1 MAEATIYRQSNG
13 PWLLTNWL
21 AMNNTFS
28 PASETAK
35 SVTTPWSPGSTSQQ
49 PLPSVPSVTSAGS
62 APLRQKQK
70 GQRQTS
76 ASQWG
81 SSAHNWRTT
90 SKKVKRN
97 ITGQY
102 IPSAPTGGARD
113 RRSEPRSLP
122 SWSLQAKEYQA
133 KPYPLSLFNCASF
146 LGWCVRVLFV
156 EPSLHLT
163 FISQGK
169 ASPER
174 RHFKQA
180 RAWWSKSKVSWQT

>member
-1 MAEATIYRQSNG
+1 MGFFCAQ
-13 PWLLTNWL
+13 LT
-21 AMNNTFS
+21 
-28 PASETAK
+28 
-35 SVTTPWSPGSTSQQ
+35 
-49 PLPSVPSVTSAGS
+49 
-62 APLRQKQK
+62 
-70 GQRQTS
+70 
-76 ASQWG
+76 
-81 SSAHNWRTT
+81 HT

-122 SWSLQAKEYQA
+122 SWSLQAKGYQA

-180 RAWWSKSKVSWQT
+180 PGGAKARSLGRPRSVQGSPVASARAADGQSLEGGSRGDREIVLRRLEVANALRLQSH

>member
-81 SSAHNWRTT
+81 SSAHN
-90 SKKVKRN
+90 
-97 ITGQY
+97 
-102 IPSAPTGGARD
+102 
-113 RRSEPRSLP
+113 
-122 SWSLQAKEYQA
+122 
-133 KPYPLSLFNCASF
+133 
-146 LGWCVRVLFV
+146 
-156 EPSLHLT
+156 
-163 FISQGK
+163 
-169 ASPER
+169 
-174 RHFKQA
+174 
-180 RAWWSKSKVSWQT
+180 